1 MHRWDAARSE
11 LSVGVCMAGG
21 SCDGMREARILS
33 ARNGTRDQLP
43 SSWLAQGRGHARRRM
58 EPQGATSTRT
68 ACRRVGFVGE
78 IPRRPEAKVGANQ
91 VTKWDAIKALLMRAL
106 VAARKRI
113 AIDVWAR
120 SPDLAALDAEEE

>member
-1 MHRWDAARSE
+1 
-11 LSVGVCMAGG
+11 
-21 SCDGMREARILS
+21 
-33 ARNGTRDQLP
+33 
-43 SSWLAQGRGHARRRM
+43 
-58 EPQGATSTRT
+58 
-68 ACRRVGFVGE
+68 
-78 IPRRPEAKVGANQ
+78 